1 VSLRRTLDVLGAT
14 IERASS
20 FPLSASCLV
29 NRAEV
34 LSLVERA
41 RAELPIE
48 LDEAAALILAHQD
61 VIERAEQEAEQVL
74 ADARARAD
82 EMVEDSA
89 LVATARG
96 RSDQILDAARTEAAR
111 LLREAD
117 QYCDHRLAVFEDDLN
132 RAMAQVR
139 RGRARLRER
148 SDLDSDQTLHAHG
161 AEVPEQ
167 GGSPED
173 GSYPDDSRYAD
184 GAQYEDEARYADG
197 VQYEDDDTY
206 AEAEP
211 QYAEAEPQYTEAEP
225 QYTEA
230 EPRYAEA
237 GIDRAVDLDPVE
249 ELDPADH
256 PDPFADPAAA
266 VGADPVDPH
275 DPVDPAERRD
285 RSPVGAGVGAG
296 HRVLDVAALERAEA
310 ERAGLGHRANLQ

>member
-1 VSLRRTLDVLGAT
+1 MSLRRTLDVLGAT

-48 LDEAAALILAHQD
+48 LDEAAALLLAHQD
-61 VIERAEQEAEQVL
+61 VIDRAEHEADQVL

-96 RSDQILDAARTEAAR
+96 RSEQILDAARTEAAR

-117 QYCDHRLAVFEDDLN
+117 EYCDRRLAAFEDDLD

-148 SDLDSDQTLHAHG
+148 SDLESVETLQAHG
-161 AEVPEQ
+161 TEVPE
-167 GGSPED
+167 
-173 GSYPDDSRYAD
+173 
-184 GAQYEDEARYADG
+184 
-197 VQYEDDDTY
+197 
-206 AEAEP
+206 
-211 QYAEAEPQYTEAEP
+211 
-225 QYTEA
+225 
-230 EPRYAEA
+230 
-237 GIDRAVDLDPVE
+237 
-249 ELDPADH
+249 
-256 PDPFADPAAA
+256 
-266 VGADPVDPH
+266 
-275 DPVDPAERRD
+275 PVDPAEEYTDAAEEYTEEYEYTEEAAEYTGAAGAEPEHAGEAGPEAEPAGQWEQGERE
-285 RSPVGAGVGAG
+285 PVGVGAG
-296 HRVLDVAALERAEA
+296 HRVLDIAAIERAEA
-310 ERAGLGHRANLQ
+310 ERAGLGQRVNLQ